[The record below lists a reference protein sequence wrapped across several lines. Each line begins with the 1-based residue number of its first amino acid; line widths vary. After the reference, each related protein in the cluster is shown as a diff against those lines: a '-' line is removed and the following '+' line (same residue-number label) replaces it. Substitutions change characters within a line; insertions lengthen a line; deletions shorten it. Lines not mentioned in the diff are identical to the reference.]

1 MTSVIVHPLALL
13 NISDYLKRLESIG
26 DKADNN
32 NNKIL
37 IGGILGKFNKKF
49 KKYSIFI
56 TFEIKNFKDLNYNL
70 KLYKQIYPNLKLI
83 GLYEYNSDDEIT
95 SDREYINHMNNNISD
110 NEYSIDNK
118 DMIILKLKDLINN
131 FKVIY
136 MNDNDND
143 NDDIKSVFIKVIK
156 IENLVINTINQVK
169 DEYEYENKEIN
180 NTKILNNFKESVI
193 KLNYKINLIIN
204 FLLSLSEFNYNYK
217 INSIIKSI
225 NKIII
230 DLKLINYKYKSN
242 NNYDNN
248 NNNDK
253 RIIEYLILN
262 QSIIL
267 NNYYKL
273 DKLLSIE
280 KEIES
285 I

>member
-26 DKADNN
+26 DKADN

-70 KLYKQIYPNLKLI
+70 KLYKQIYPNLKFI
-83 GLYEYNSDDEIT
+83 GVYEYNTDDEIA

-143 NDDIKSVFIKVIK
+143 NGDIKSVFIKVIK

-217 INSIIKSI
+217 INLIIKSI

-230 DLKLINYKYKSN
+230 DLKLINYKYKSD

>member
-26 DKADNN
+26 DKAD

-70 KLYKQIYPNLKLI
+70 KLYKQIYPNLKFI
-83 GLYEYNSDDEIT
+83 GVYEYNTDDEIA

-143 NDDIKSVFIKVIK
+143 NGDIKSVFIKVIK

-217 INSIIKSI
+217 INLIIKSI

-230 DLKLINYKYKSN
+230 DLKLINYKYKSD

>member
-26 DKADNN
+26 DKAD

-70 KLYKQIYPNLKLI
+70 KLYKQIYPNLKFI
-83 GLYEYNSDDEIT
+83 GLYEYNSDDEIA
-95 SDREYINHMNNNISD
+95 SDREYINHMNNIISD

-118 DMIILKLKDLINN
+118 DMIILKLKDLSNN

-143 NDDIKSVFIKVIK
+143 NGDIKSVFIKVIK
-156 IENLVINTINQVK
+156 IENLVINTINQIK

-180 NTKILNNFKESVI
+180 NAKILNNFKESVI

-204 FLLSLSEFNYNYK
+204 FLLSLSEFNFNYK
-217 INSIIKSI
+217 INLIIKSI

-230 DLKLINYKYKSN
+230 DLKLINYKYKSD
-242 NNYDNN
+242 NNYDND
-248 NNNDK
+248 NDK

>member
-26 DKADNN
+26 DKADN

-70 KLYKQIYPNLKLI
+70 KLYKQIYPNLKFI
-83 GLYEYNSDDEIT
+83 GVYEYNSDDEIA

-143 NDDIKSVFIKVIK
+143 NGDIKSVFIKVIK

-217 INSIIKSI
+217 INLIIKSI

-230 DLKLINYKYKSN
+230 DLKLINYKYKSD
-242 NNYDNN
+242 NNYD

>member
-26 DKADNN
+26 DKADN

-70 KLYKQIYPNLKLI
+70 KLYKQIYPNLKFI
-83 GLYEYNSDDEIT
+83 GVYEYNSDDEIA
-95 SDREYINHMNNNISD
+95 SDREYINHMNNNISE

-136 MNDNDND
+136 MNDNG
-143 NDDIKSVFIKVIK
+143 DIKSVFIKVIK

-217 INSIIKSI
+217 INLIIKSI

-230 DLKLINYKYKSN
+230 DLKLINYKYKSD

-248 NNNDK
+248 NNNEK